1 MERIVFAEG
10 WQKVFADNGYKTFN
24 CFFKYKSGE
33 GVNEKSKRN
42 VQSLT
47 INKRQATTTVFVK
60 RFNYP
65 HFKDSISSYITLG
78 RILSQAAMEWEN
90 AKFLLSKNIG
100 TYKPVC
106 FGEKRIFGLER
117 KSFFVS
123 EKIEGQCLTD
133 FVRENWNKISRQ
145 QKEELMAELGRFVR
159 KIHDAGINFPDL
171 YIWHI
176 FLRDDK
182 QSSKI
187 DFSIIDLH
195 RMQQNVTERKK
206 QIHNLGR
213 FKYSMLDK
221 YFDES
226 VYRIFIESY
235 ACGDRPEDVDEL
247 AAKVIKYSHIVLGKR
262 NQKKY

>member
-1 MERIVFAEG
+1 LERV
-10 WQKVFADNGYKTFN
+10 VFADGWQEVFSDSGYKTFN
-24 CFFKYKSGE
+24 SFFKYNSGE
-33 GVNEKSKRN
+33 IINEKGKRN

-47 INKRQATTTVFVK
+47 IRRQGAATTVFVK

-65 HFKDSISSYITLG
+65 HFKDLVGSYITLG

-90 AKFLLSKNIG
+90 ANFLLSKDIG

-106 FGEKRIFGLER
+106 FGEKTILGIER

-123 EKIEGQCLTD
+123 ERIEGQCLTD
-133 FVRENWNKISRQ
+133 FVGENWSKISRQ

-171 YIWHI
+171 YVWHI
-176 FLRDDK
+176 YLNDNR
-182 QSSKI
+182 QSGKI

-195 RMQQNVTERKK
+195 RMQQNVTELKK

-226 VYRIFIESY
+226 LYKIFIESY
-235 ACGDRPEDVDEL
+235 AGVDRLEDADEL
-247 AAKVIKYSHIVLGKR
+247 AAKVIKYSHRLLGKR
-262 NQKKY
+262 NQKNY

>member
-10 WQKVFADNGYKTFN
+10 WREVFADSGYENFN
-24 CFFKYKSGE
+24 SFFKYSSGE
-33 GVNEKSKRN
+33 RINEKGKRN

-47 INKRQATTTVFVK
+47 IKRQGAAATVFIK

-65 HFKDSISSYITLG
+65 HLKDLVGSYFSFG
-78 RILSQAAMEWEN
+78 RVLSQAAVEWEN
-90 AKFLLSKNIG
+90 ANFLLNKNIG

-106 FGEKRIFGLER
+106 CGEKTIFGLER

-123 EKIEGQCLTD
+123 EKIKGQCLTD
-133 FVRENWNKISRQ
+133 FVGEKWDRISRQ
-145 QKEELMAELGRFVR
+145 QKEDLLAGLGRFVR
-159 KIHDAGINFPDL
+159 KIHNAGINFPDL
-171 YIWHI
+171 YVWHI
-176 FLRDDK
+176 YLNDNRQSDK
-182 QSSKI
+182 F

-195 RMQQNVTERKK
+195 RMQQNVTKREK

-221 YFDES
+221 HFDES
-226 VYRIFIESY
+226 LYRIFIESY
-235 ACGDRPEDVDEL
+235 AVGGRSEDVDEL
-247 AAKVIKYSHIVLGKR
+247 AAKVIKYSHIRLGKR